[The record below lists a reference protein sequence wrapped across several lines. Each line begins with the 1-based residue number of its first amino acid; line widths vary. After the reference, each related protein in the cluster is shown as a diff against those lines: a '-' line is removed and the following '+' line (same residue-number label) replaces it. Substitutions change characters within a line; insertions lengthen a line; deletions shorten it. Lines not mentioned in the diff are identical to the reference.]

1 MKIALLTGASS
12 GLGKEFAKKIHA
24 VFPEIDEVWCVARR
38 QERLE
43 ELKNEVKDAKL
54 LPVCADITN
63 TSDVKRIFERV
74 KAENAEISLLINN
87 AVCGFHGAFAD
98 ADLSEQERCMN
109 LNILAMTRFTRYA
122 LDFMPKGAR
131 ILTTSSI
138 ASFVPNANMAVYS
151 ASKAYAT
158 FFSRA
163 LNEELRASRRSATA
177 VCPAPMNTE
186 FLTVGHVKGNSKTFD
201 RLPYCDVAKVAL
213 GALNA
218 AKLRKAVYTP
228 RAFYKFYR
236 VLARILPEGLL
247 VKLAKT

>member
-12 GLGKEFAKKIHA
+12 GLGRMFATKIHA
-24 VFPEIDEVWCVARR
+24 VFPEIDEIWVVARR
-38 QERLE
+38 LERLE
-43 ELKNEVKDAKL
+43 ALKSEIKDVYVTPIA
-54 LPVCADITN
+54 ADITSE
-63 TSDVKRIFERV
+63 SDRKMIFDRV
-74 KAENAEISLLINN
+74 KNENAEIALLINN
-87 AVCGFHGAFAD
+87 AGCGFHGAFESSD
-98 ADLSEQERCMN
+98 IEEQEKCIR
-109 LNILAMTRFTRYA
+109 LNVLALTAFTRSA
-122 LDFMPKGAR
+122 LDFMPRGAR

-163 LNEELRASRRSATA
+163 LNEELHTSHRSATA

-186 FLTVGHVKGNSKTFD
+186 FLTVGHVKGNSKTFE
-201 RLPYCDVAKVAL
+201 RLPYCDVEKVAV
-213 GALNA
+213 GALKA
-218 AKLRKAVYTP
+218 AKMRKAVYTP

-236 VLARILPEGLL
+236 ILVRLLPEGLL

>member
-12 GLGKEFAKKIHA
+12 GLGKEFARKIHT

-38 QERLE
+38 LDRLE
-43 ELKNEVKDAKL
+43 ALRNEVTDVKIVPIA
-54 LPVCADITN
+54 ADITN
-63 TSDVKRIFERV
+63 AEDTETVFARV
-74 KAENAEISLLINN
+74 ENEKAEISLLISN
-87 AVCGFHGAFAD
+87 AGCGFHGAFESSD
-98 ADLSEQERCMN
+98 ISEQERCMN
-109 LNILAMTRFTRYA
+109 LNIVAMTRFTRMA

-131 ILTTSSI
+131 ILLTSSI
-138 ASFVPNANMAVYS
+138 ASFVPNAYMAVYS

-163 LNEELRASRRSATA
+163 LNEELRASHRSSTA

-186 FLTVGHVKGNSKTFD
+186 FLTVGHVTGNSKTFD
-201 RLPYCDVAKVAL
+201 RLPYCNVEKVAL
-213 GALNA
+213 GALKA

-236 VLARILPEGLL
+236 ILVRILPDSLL

>member
-12 GLGKEFAKKIHA
+12 GLGRMFAHKIHTI
-24 VFPEIDEVWCVARR
+24 FPEIDEVWVVARR
-38 QERLE
+38 LERLN
-43 ELKNEVKDAKL
+43 ELKNEIKDVTITPIA
-54 LPVCADITN
+54 ADITLEA
-63 TSDVKRIFERV
+63 DRKAIFERV
-74 KAENAEISLLINN
+74 KEQQAEIALLINN
-87 AVCGFHGAFAD
+87 AGCGFHGSFETS
-98 ADLSEQERCMN
+98 DLSEQERCIR
-109 LNILAMTRFTRYA
+109 LNVLALTQFTRSA

-151 ASKAYAT
+151 ASKAYTT

-163 LNEELRASRRSATA
+163 LREELRPSHRSATA

-201 RLPYCDVAKVAL
+201 RLPYCDVEKVAI
-213 GALNA
+213 GALKA
-218 AKLRKAVYTP
+218 AKMRKAVYTP

-236 VLARILPEGLL
+236 LLVRLLPDGLL
-247 VKLAKT
+247 VKMAKT

>member
-12 GLGKEFAKKIHA
+12 GLGRMFAEKIHI
-24 VFPEIDEVWCVARR
+24 VFPEIEEIWCVARR
-38 QERLE
+38 LDRLE
-43 ELKNEVKDAKL
+43 EIKREVTDVKIV
-54 LPVCADITN
+54 PVCADITN
-63 TSDVKRIFERV
+63 EDERQAIFDRVKRE
-74 KAENAEISLLINN
+74 KAEISLLINN
-87 AVCGFHGAFAD
+87 AGCGFHGALD
-98 ADLSEQERCMN
+98 SSDIEEQERCIR
-109 LNILAMTRFTRYA
+109 LNVLAMTLLTRSA
-122 LDFMPKGAR
+122 LDYMPKGAR

-163 LNEELRASRRSATA
+163 LNEELSSSRRSATA

-186 FLTVGHVKGNSKTFD
+186 FLTVGHVKGNSKTFE
-201 RLPYCDVAKVAL
+201 RLPYCDVEKVAL
-213 GALNA
+213 GALKA

-236 VLARILPEGLL
+236 FITRFLPDGLL
-247 VKLAKT
+247 IKMAKT

>member
-12 GLGKEFAKKIHA
+12 GLGKEFARKIHT
-24 VFPEIDEVWCVARR
+24 VFPEIDEVWCAARR
-38 QERLE
+38 LDRLE
-43 ELKNEVKDAKL
+43 ELKNEIKDVKIV
-54 LPVCADITN
+54 PISADITKEEDRKAIF
-63 TSDVKRIFERV
+63 SRI
-74 KAENAEISLLINN
+74 KAENAQISLLINN
-87 AVCGFHGAFAD
+87 AGCGFHGGFSSSD
-98 ADLSEQERCMN
+98 ISEQERCMN
-109 LNILAMTRFTRYA
+109 LNVVAMTRITRSA
-122 LDFMPKGAR
+122 LDFMPEGAR

-163 LNEELRASRRSATA
+163 LNEELRASHRSATA

-201 RLPYCDVAKVAL
+201 RLPYCNVEKVAL
-213 GALNA
+213 GALRA
-218 AKLRKAVYTP
+218 AKKRKAVYTP

-236 VLARILPEGLL
+236 LLVRLLPDSLL

>member
-12 GLGKEFAKKIHA
+12 GLGRMFARKIHE
-24 VFPEIDEVWCVARR
+24 VFPEIEEVWCVARR
-38 QERLE
+38 LDRLE
-43 ELKNEVKDAKL
+43 EVRNEVKDVKIV
-54 LPVCADITN
+54 PVAADITN
-63 TSDVKRIFERV
+63 ESDRKAIFDKV
-74 KAENAEISLLINN
+74 QQENSQIVLLINN
-87 AVCGFHGAFAD
+87 AGCGFHGSFD
-98 ADLSEQERCMN
+98 ASDIEEQERCIR
-109 LNILAMTRFTRYA
+109 LNVLALTQVTRSA

-138 ASFVPNANMAVYS
+138 ASFVPNRNMAVYS

-163 LNEELRASRRSATA
+163 LNGELAGSHRSATA

-201 RLPYCDVAKVAL
+201 RLPYCDVEKVAV
-213 GALNA
+213 GALKA
-218 AKLRKAVYTP
+218 AKLRKSVYTP

-236 VLARILPEGLL
+236 FLVRILPEKLL
-247 VKLAKT
+247 EKMAKT

>member
-12 GLGKEFAKKIHA
+12 GLGRMLAKKIHE
-24 VFPEIDEVWCVARR
+24 VFPEIDEVWVVARR
-38 QERLE
+38 LDRLE
-43 ELKNEVKDAKL
+43 TLQKEV
-54 LPVCADITN
+54 T
-63 TSDVKRIFERV
+63 DVKIVPVAADVTLDEDREAIFNRV
-74 KAENAEISLLINN
+74 KTENAEIALLINN
-87 AVCGFHGAFAD
+87 AGCGFHGAFEK
-98 ADLSEQERCMN
+98 SNMEEQARCIE
-109 LNILAMTRFTRYA
+109 LNVLAMTKFTRSA
-122 LDFMPKGAR
+122 LNHMPKGAR

-163 LNEELRASRRSATA
+163 LNEELHASHRSATA

-201 RLPYCDVAKVAL
+201 RLPYCDVEKVAV
-213 GALNA
+213 GALKA
-218 AKLRKAVYTP
+218 AKMRKAVYTP

-236 VLARILPEGLL
+236 ILVRLLPEGLL
-247 VKLAKT
+247 VKMAKT

>member
-12 GLGKEFAKKIHA
+12 GLGKEFAKKIHT

-38 QERLE
+38 LDRLE
-43 ELKNEVKDAKL
+43 SLKNEVKDVKIV
-54 LPVCADITN
+54 PVPADITN
-63 TSDVKRIFERV
+63 TDEIKAVFDRV
-74 KAENAEISLLINN
+74 KDKDAEISLLINN
-87 AVCGFHGAFAD
+87 AGCGFHGAFSASS
-98 ADLSEQERCMN
+98 LEEQERCMN
-109 LNILAMTRFTRYA
+109 LNVVAMTRFTRLA
-122 LDFMPKGAR
+122 LSFMPRGAR
-131 ILTTSSI
+131 VLITSSI

-163 LNEELRASRRSATA
+163 LNEELRASRSSATT

-186 FLTVGHVKGNSKTFD
+186 FLTVGHVKGNSKTFE
-201 RLPYCDVAKVAL
+201 RLPYCDVEKVAL
-213 GALNA
+213 GALKA
-218 AKLRKAVYTP
+218 AKNRKAVYTP

-236 VLARILPEGLL
+236 ILVRILPDWLL

>member
-12 GLGKEFAKKIHA
+12 GLGKEFAKKIHS

-38 QERLE
+38 LDRLE
-43 ELKNEVKDAKL
+43 SLKNEVKDVKIV
-54 LPVCADITN
+54 PVPADITDIKE
-63 TSDVKRIFERV
+63 TKAIFERIRE
-74 KAENAEISLLINN
+74 ENHEITLLINN
-87 AVCGFHGAFAD
+87 AGCGFHGAFSASE
-98 ADLSEQERCMN
+98 LEEQERCMN
-109 LNILAMTRFTRYA
+109 LNIVAMTRFTRLA

-131 ILTTSSI
+131 VLITSSI

-163 LNEELRASRRSATA
+163 LNEELHASHRSATA

-186 FLTVGHVKGNSKTFD
+186 FLTVGHVKGNSKAFE
-201 RLPYCDVAKVAL
+201 RLPYCNVEKVAL

-218 AKLRKAVYTP
+218 AKMRKAVYTP

-236 VLARILPEGLL
+236 ILVRILPDRLL